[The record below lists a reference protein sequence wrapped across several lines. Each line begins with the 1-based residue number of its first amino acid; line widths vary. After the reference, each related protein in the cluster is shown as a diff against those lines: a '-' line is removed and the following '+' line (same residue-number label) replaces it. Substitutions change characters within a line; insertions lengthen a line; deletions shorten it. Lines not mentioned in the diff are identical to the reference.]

1 MNNHYMNNSMLCE
14 DALLQYCHPVSSVL
28 SNYYLLSAYYLIGS
42 LQNTGDIVANNWVYF
57 LLISETIFAHSV
69 SIIPSSFPIEL

>member
-42 LQNTGDIVANNWVYF
+42 LQNTGDIVANN
-57 LLISETIFAHSV
+57 
-69 SIIPSSFPIEL
+69 